1 MSGTEDKLRL
11 VIMVGLPGVGKTTV
25 INLTSKKLSE
35 KGYGVKVI
43 NFGDFMLNYL
53 MSKGYV
59 KNRDEIRKL
68 PLRIQQEAQAKAARE
83 MRKVFEELASKAEG
97 KFIGIVDTHALIKT
111 DTGLWPGL
119 PKHVIEELRPHAII
133 IVEAL
138 PEEIVGRQLRDKTRY
153 RADYAKPELI
163 KELLSLNRSFAI
175 ASAVLVGASVA
186 TVLNREGKAEE
197 AAEEVVKIIEK
208 I

>member
-1 MSGTEDKLRL
+1 LSSDDKLRL

-25 INLTSKKLSE
+25 INLTSRKLSE

-53 MSKGYV
+53 MSRGYV

-68 PLRIQQEAQAKAARE
+68 PLRIQQEAQARAARE

-97 KFIGIVDTHALIKT
+97 KFIGIVDTHAIIKT
-111 DTGLWPGL
+111 ETGLWPGL

-138 PEEIVGRQLRDKTRY
+138 PEEIVSRQLRDKTRY
-153 RADYAKPELI
+153 RADYAKPELV
-163 KELLSLNRSFAI
+163 KELLMLNRSFAI
-175 ASAVLVGASVA
+175 SSAVLVGASVA

-197 AAEEVVKIIEK
+197 AAEEVVRIIEK

>member
-1 MSGTEDKLRL
+1 MSSDDKLRL

-25 INLTSKKLSE
+25 INLTSRKLSE

-53 MSKGYV
+53 MSRGYV

-68 PLRIQQEAQAKAARE
+68 PLRIQQEAQARAARE

-97 KFIGIVDTHALIKT
+97 KFIGIVDTHAIIKT
-111 DTGLWPGL
+111 ETGLWPGL

-138 PEEIVGRQLRDKTRY
+138 PEEIVSRQLRDKTRY
-153 RADYAKPELI
+153 RADYAKPELV
-163 KELLSLNRSFAI
+163 KELLMLNRSFAI
-175 ASAVLVGASVA
+175 SSAVLVGASVA

-197 AAEEVVKIIEK
+197 AAEEVVRIIEK